1 MRSAARRQPPLPQP
15 DYDVI
20 RRVQQILAPIVD
32 VYFRSEVR
40 HLERVPDGPTI
51 VIGNHD
57 GGTLPVDAM
66 ALGVAW
72 YRHFQFRRPL
82 RVLMH
87 YIPFRL
93 FPQLTRLL
101 HGCGFVSADAHNL
114 EALLDEG
121 ESVLIYPGAAREA
134 FRPYRQRREI
144 DLGGRTGFVVRALRR
159 GIPITPVVSAG
170 AHETFFILARG
181 GTIARTLGI
190 YRAFRAD
197 AWPLIVGLP
206 WGIWLGPMIMHFP
219 LPSKITVEVLPPID
233 LREEL
238 SRIFDRPIG
247 AADAD
252 DREMVRA
259 GFQVVQS
266 TMHAAI
272 GRLYDERKYPV
283 IG

>member
-1 MRSAARRQPPLPQP
+1 VRTSARRRRELPAQ
-15 DYDVI
+15 DVDVI
-20 RRVQQILAPIVD
+20 RRTHRILAPICD
-32 VYFRSEVR
+32 IYFRSEVR
-40 HLERVPDGPTI
+40 HLDRVPDGPTI
-51 VIGNHD
+51 IIGNHD

-72 YRHFQFRRPL
+72 HRHFQFRRPL

-87 YIPFRL
+87 FIPFRL
-93 FPQLTRLL
+93 VPQLTRWL
-101 HGCGFVSADAHNL
+101 HGCGIVSADPHNL
-114 EALLDEG
+114 EALLDDG
-121 ESVLIYPGAAREA
+121 DSVLIYPGAAREA
-134 FRPYRQRREI
+134 FRPYVRRREI

-170 AHETFFILARG
+170 AHETFFVLARG
-181 GTIARTLGI
+181 GKLARALGI

-206 WGIWLGPMIMHFP
+206 WGIWLGPMIMHLP
-219 LPSKITVEVLPPID
+219 LPSKITVEVLHPID

-238 SRIFDRPIG
+238 SHHFDRAIT

-252 DREMVRA
+252 DRAVVRA
-259 GFQVVQS
+259 GFELVRS

-272 GRLYDERKYPV
+272 GRLYDERRFPV

>member
-1 MRSAARRQPPLPQP
+1 LAHRLSLPEP
-15 DYDVI
+15 DFDII
-20 RRVQQILAPIVD
+20 RRTHAVLAPISD

-40 HLERVPDGPTI
+40 HLDRVPAGATI
-51 VIGNHD
+51 LIGNHD

-72 YRHFQFRRPL
+72 YRHFHFRRAL

-87 YIPFRL
+87 FIPFRL
-93 FPQLTRLL
+93 LPALTRWL
-101 HGCGFVSADAHNL
+101 HGCGIVSADSHNL
-114 EALLDEG
+114 EALLDQD

-134 FRPYRQRREI
+134 FRPYHKRREI

-159 GIPITPVVSAG
+159 GIPITPVVSVG

-181 GTIARTLGI
+181 GKLARAMGI
-190 YRAFRAD
+190 YRLFRAD

-219 LPSKITVEVLPPID
+219 LPSKITVEVLHPID

-238 SRIFDRPIG
+238 SRRLDRPIG
-247 AADAD
+247 ADDAE
-252 DREMVRA
+252 DREVVRA
-259 GFQVVQS
+259 GFRLVQS
-266 TMHAAI
+266 TMRAAI
-272 GRLYDERKYPV
+272 GRLYDERKFPV